1 MLHLNE
7 TLTSFQGNHPVS
19 MVEDETKDLVVDCF
33 RNAFFLVWI

>member
-7 TLTSFQGNHPVS
+7 NFDFTPRKPPVS

-33 RNAFFLVWI
+33 RNASFLV